1 MRPLWTERAG
11 AGASIGFVHVR
22 RALLLF
28 AIVLGLAA
36 LAASMSRPRDEQSAR
51 NPPPA
56 TATSP
61 DTQATPE
68 ASPGETPTELAATAD
83 TIAFDA
89 EQPRRRGLE
98 AGRAASVEVAVDQ
111 PGLVSIPLLGESAAA
126 DEFTP
131 ARFDVLVNQE
141 GRYPI
146 EFAPAAGDEERRAGT
161 LVVKQPSR

>member
-1 MRPLWTERAG
+1 
-11 AGASIGFVHVR
+11 VHVR

-36 LAASMSRPRDEQSAR
+36 LAASVSRPRDEQSAR
-51 NPPPA
+51 NPPPS

-61 DTQATPE
+61 DAQATPE
-68 ASPGETPTELAATAD
+68 ASPGDASAELAATAD

-89 EQPRRRGLE
+89 EEPRRRRLE

-111 PGLVSIPLLGESAAA
+111 AGLVSIPLLGESAAA

-131 ARFDVLVNQE
+131 ARFDVLVPNV
-141 GRYPI
+141 GRFPI
-146 EFAPAAGDEERRAGT
+146 EFAPAAGDEARRAGT
-161 LVVKQPSR
+161 LVVTEPTG

>member
-1 MRPLWTERAG
+1 
-11 AGASIGFVHVR
+11 VHVR

-28 AIVLGLAA
+28 AIVLGLGA
-36 LAASMSRPRDEQSAR
+36 LAASMSRPRDEQPAR
-51 NPPPA
+51 DAAQAPA
-56 TATSP
+56 TAP
-61 DTQATPE
+61 DAQASPE
-68 ASPGETPTELAATAD
+68 ASPGEAPAELAATAD

-89 EQPRRRGLE
+89 AEPRRRRLE

-111 PGLVSIPLLGESAAA
+111 AGLVSIPLLGESAAA

-131 ARFDVLVNQE
+131 ARFDVLVSEE

-161 LVVKQPSR
+161 LVVTQPSG